1 MTLFKLLPAAAGT
14 GIVPAA
20 RWSVF
25 GGGFRRGAF
34 RLAPRENYLRSRPGG
49 NGSACPR
56 GRDRNS
62 DFENRSD
69 DVGLKNSK
77 QFLKNPVSFIFIFNQ
92 RIALAV
98 SPQPHGTAQV
108 FHCFKMVHPKKIKG
122 SQKNNFFGL
131 PRAFFADL
139 FLFGGVRFQSKIV

>member
-1 MTLFKLLPAAAGT
+1 MTLFKLLTAAAGT
-14 GIVPAA
+14 GIVPAD

-34 RLAPRENYLRSRPGG
+34 RLAPRENHLRSRPGG
-49 NGSACPR
+49 GG
-56 GRDRNS
+56 GRSNRNS
-62 DFENRSD
+62 YFENRPD
-69 DVGLKNSK
+69 DVGLKNSE

-92 RIALAV
+92 RIAPST

-122 SQKNNFFGL
+122 SQKNKFFGL
-131 PRAFFADL
+131 PRVFFADL